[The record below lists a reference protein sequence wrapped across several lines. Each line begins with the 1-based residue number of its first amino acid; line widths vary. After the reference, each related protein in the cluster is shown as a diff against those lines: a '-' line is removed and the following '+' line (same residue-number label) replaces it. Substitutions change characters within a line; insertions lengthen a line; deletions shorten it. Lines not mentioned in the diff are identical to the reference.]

1 VLLHK
6 AIEVEVGSRDGVDPH
21 TLATAAADRLVE
33 KEERFA
39 EFWRERSS
47 LEQDDLLMQAVRG
60 LTLFQG
66 SFPPMRELRRELA
79 PSTEAG
85 MRAELLGGALVISGK
100 IDLLLGAADRLEPM
114 RGTRLAIDLKTG
126 GAYPNYVE
134 DNRFYALLLT
144 LRFGV
149 PPYRVAS
156 LFLEGG
162 TWQAEDI
169 GEDLLFHAADR
180 VIEAARVAHSLQAG
194 RTASLTPGPWCRWCP
209 RASICP
215 SADLS

>member
-1 VLLHK
+1 
-6 AIEVEVGSRDGVDPH
+6 
-21 TLATAAADRLVE
+21 
-33 KEERFA
+33 
-39 EFWRERSS
+39 
-47 LEQDDLLMQAVRG
+47 
-60 LTLFQG
+60 
-66 SFPPMRELRRELA
+66 
-79 PSTEAG
+79 
-85 MRAELLGGALVISGK
+85 
-100 IDLLLGAADRLEPM
+100 M

-126 GAYPNYVE
+126 SAYPNYVE

-169 GEDLLFHAADR
+169 HEELLFHAADR
-180 VIEAARVAHSLQAG
+180 VIEAARAAHALQAG
-194 RTASLTPGPWCRWCP
+194 RDAALNPGPWCRWCP
-209 RASICP
+209 RAATCP